1 MLSRRPWLLIAAP
14 TLILLLAACGQAGTS
29 TSCPTCPPPAEP
41 LTPQA
46 TEATQEAAGA
56 PTGEAQPGEEVP
68 SPEPTEGPPAP
79 TEEPP
84 PADQVNYYPITV
96 GTTWQYRDALADG
109 SGEVGITTVSVTGT
123 GTGNNNV
130 PVYLFEYSHA
140 SGGEQTLYMEVTSGG
155 VWMHRST
162 RRDFGGFSDG
172 DFVYLPAMQ
181 LYSFPL
187 AVGGTWQSISNLRF
201 ANGLFGNLEIITDTH
216 VVDAIEDVSVP
227 AGTYQNC
234 FSISD
239 SIKAGTRDPIGS
251 VTWLCPGVGAAR
263 YEQLDLRLNARIVGE
278 LISRTQ

>member
-29 TSCPTCPPPAEP
+29 TVCPTCPPPAEP

-46 TEATQEAAGA
+46 TEAT
-56 PTGEAQPGEEVP
+56 TGEAQPGEETP
-68 SPEPTEGPPAP
+68 SSEPTEEPPAP

-84 PADQVNYYPITV
+84 AEPPPADQTNYYPITV
-96 GTTWQYRDALADG
+96 GTTWQYRDTLADG
-109 SGEVGITTVSVTGT
+109 SGEVGTTTVSVTGT
-123 GTGNNNV
+123 GTGNNNT
-130 PVYLFEYSHA
+130 PVYLFEYAIA
-140 SGGEQTLYMEVTSGG
+140 SGGTQTLYMEVTSDG

-181 LYSFPL
+181 LFGFPL
-187 AVGGTWQSISNLRF
+187 TVSGTWQSISNLRF

-234 FSISD
+234 FRISD
-239 SIKAGTRDPIGS
+239 SIKAGTRDPIAS
-251 VTWLCPGVGAAR
+251 TTWLCPGVGAAR